1 MKSRAYGTFTM
12 VSMGFF
18 LCFCPLQF
26 DSNHPKDTQR
36 MVKLNHPFLNV
47 ALEWSNL
54 QGRKK
59 MAISWSLHYF
69 FSNHFFST
77 CCFFWSWGDKRSV
90 SKHKNKNPI
99 RVFFSCFFQPLRD
112 KAIFLFCFL
121 TTALCFAF
129 AAIMHLFKCQ
139 RFSHR
144 RASGCINT
152 RWSSTPHSTVVLC
165 CLLSLWKTG
174 ISRSTTPFVSTSTC
188 CFQCSRRVN
197 WGSMCI
203 YFERTL
209 HVLLMSLLAILFLPW
224 MTRKGP
230 YFSPSKFDHYYVL
243 FGTWFFNVLRV
254 AQLNEAW
261 FSLHNHRFFKRVFAD
276 RRSLDGPLHWYGN
289 LLEFG
294 EIMQSYC

>member
-1 MKSRAYGTFTM
+1 
-12 VSMGFF
+12 
-18 LCFCPLQF
+18 
-26 DSNHPKDTQR
+26 
-36 MVKLNHPFLNV
+36 
-47 ALEWSNL
+47 
-54 QGRKK
+54 
-59 MAISWSLHYF
+59 
-69 FSNHFFST
+69 
-77 CCFFWSWGDKRSV
+77 
-90 SKHKNKNPI
+90 
-99 RVFFSCFFQPLRD
+99 
-112 KAIFLFCFL
+112 
-121 TTALCFAF
+121 
-129 AAIMHLFKCQ
+129 MHLFKCQ

-152 RWSSTPHSTVVLC
+152 RWSSTPHSTVVSC

-261 FSLHNHRFFKRVFAD
+261 FSLHNHRFFKEFSLIVGHWTVHCIGMGICWSSEKLCKVTVKCYD
-276 RRSLDGPLHWYGN
+276 ISIRRGWFFHPNRLISIRRGWYN
-289 LLEFG
+289 
-294 EIMQSYC
+294 

>member
-1 MKSRAYGTFTM
+1 
-12 VSMGFF
+12 
-18 LCFCPLQF
+18 
-26 DSNHPKDTQR
+26 
-36 MVKLNHPFLNV
+36 
-47 ALEWSNL
+47 
-54 QGRKK
+54 
-59 MAISWSLHYF
+59 
-69 FSNHFFST
+69 
-77 CCFFWSWGDKRSV
+77 
-90 SKHKNKNPI
+90 
-99 RVFFSCFFQPLRD
+99 
-112 KAIFLFCFL
+112 
-121 TTALCFAF
+121 
-129 AAIMHLFKCQ
+129 MHLFKCQ

-294 EIMQSYC
+294 RNYAKLLLNVMIFPSEEVDFSIRTGWFPSEEVDTISWKSFVLMLFSQTDGNFQ